1 MEHNAISVMTVQQET
16 VYRILVH
23 SLCVDEI
30 SARALVVKA
39 KNEQLSNA
47 LSLHKSR
54 ALGVIVIAALY
65 L

>member
-1 MEHNAISVMTVQQET
+1 MEHNAISVMTVEQET
-16 VYRILVH
+16 VYRILVK

-39 KNEQLSNA
+39 NNEQLSNT
-47 LSLHKSR
+47 LSLHKSK